1 MWPTP
6 SPSSWWSYNPTWTGG
21 KIVSLVIKG
30 FHASPLGEQI
40 QASAYLVNR
49 DGTGL
54 RLLYPE
60 LGETPLKSHGDPH
73 LSPMRVAQPGK
84 PQSTIAIPGR

>member
-1 MWPTP
+1 V

-21 KIVSLVIKG
+21 KIVFLVIKG
-30 FHASPLGEQI
+30 FHASSLVEQI

-54 RLLYPE
+54 RLLYPK
-60 LGETPLKSHGDPH
+60 LGDALE
-73 LSPMRVAQPGK
+73 VAWGSARLPGA
-84 PQSTIAIPGR
+84 SCAAG